1 MNARTGAV
9 SIFWSMKPLAKSP
22 AGTFS
27 ALVGALSLM
36 LVFQLALCGK
46 DTGPSFKVD
55 TTPLERSPQLGTSFA
70 PVVKK
75 VAPSVVN
82 IYSTHIVH
90 MRPYHPFS
98 DDPFFRQ
105 FFGPPRRDGD
115 HDITRREEALGS
127 GVIVSPD
134 GYLLTAYHVVED
146 ADEIKV
152 ALSDNE
158 DKEYTAKVIGTD
170 PETDVAVLKIEAKDL
185 PAITL
190 GDSSELEVGDVVL
203 ALGNPFALGQS
214 VTMGIVSGLGR
225 HYGVNNYEDFIQTDA
240 AINQGNSGGALVDAE
255 GRLVGI
261 NTWIATS
268 SGGSEG
274 VGFAVPINM
283 ARRVM
288 QSLISGG
295 KVSRGYL
302 GIFNPQDIT
311 PELAGEFNLPDQS
324 GALVGDV
331 TTNTPAQKAGLK
343 SGDVITDINGN
354 KITDA
359 NTLRLVVSGMAPGT
373 QVTVKFYRDG
383 HVRTVSLALAE
394 LPAEADQNG
403 SGGSHPGSNHGKT
416 DALDGVTVSDLD
428 RDARAQSSVPQ
439 DVHGAVVVDV
449 DENSNAAQAGL
460 QVNDIIVE
468 INHHPVAD
476 ANQAVDL
483 CNQATGARLLL
494 KVWRR
499 AGDTAGTRFLSVD
512 NTKAR

>member
-1 MNARTGAV
+1 MNVRAGAV
-9 SIFWSMKPLAKSP
+9 SIFWSMKPLAISP
-22 AGTFS
+22 AGTLL
-27 ALVGALSLM
+27 ALVGALCFV
-36 LVFQLALCGK
+36 LVSQLTLCGK
-46 DTGPSFKVD
+46 DTGPAIKVD

-90 MRPYHPFS
+90 MRPFHPFS

-146 ADEIKV
+146 ADEIQV
-152 ALSDNE
+152 ALGDNE

-170 PETDVAVLKIEAKDL
+170 PQTDVAVLKIEAKDL

-225 HYGVNNYEDFIQTDA
+225 HYGVNDYEDFIQTDA

-302 GIFNPQDIT
+302 GIIFNPQDIT
-311 PELAGEFNLPDQS
+311 PDQS
-324 GALVGDV
+324 GALVDDV
-331 TTNTPAQKAGLK
+331 ASNTPAQKAGLK

-383 HVRTVSLALAE
+383 HARTVSAALAE
-394 LPAEADQNG
+394 LPEQADQNG

-428 RDARAQSSVPQ
+428 RDARAQLSVPQ

-460 QVNDIIVE
+460 QVNDLIVE

-476 ANQAVDL
+476 ASQAVDL

-494 KVWRR
+494 KIWRR
-499 AGDTAGTRFLSVD
+499 VGDTGGTRFLSVD